1 MREVKTELS
10 IEGMTCNNCARH
22 VTEALR
28 ETPGVASAS
37 VSLEANRATVT
48 WSDGADAAPEKL
60 VAALREAGYEG
71 APIAGD
77 EKAASKWSPL
87 QGWKFNVL
95 LGLLATVPMMVAE
108 WGFGLGRE
116 RWYHWLTFALATPVQ
131 IFCGWRFYRGAWL
144 QAKSGGSNMDTLVAL
159 GSTTAYGF
167 SLYQLLR
174 GAHGHLYFMDAAAI
188 ITLISVGHWMEAKV
202 SVRAEETLKTL
213 LRLAPDTA
221 RKIVDGSEKEVP
233 VANLRPDDLVALRP
247 GDHVP
252 TDGEAVEGESAVD
265 ESMLTGE
272 SAPVEKRAGSKLY
285 AGSVNSDGRIVMR
298 VMAMGEET
306 ALAKIIEVVQRAQNS
321 RAKIQK
327 LGDRISSVFVPI
339 VVVIAAATAVG
350 WFIVSPGSRA
360 EAGLIHAAAV
370 LIIACPCAM
379 GLATPI
385 AIMAGANAAARHGI
399 LIRDGE
405 ALEKSGTIT
414 TILFDK
420 TGTLT
425 EGRLSVSA
433 FEGRV
438 DNAKTLAASLASSS
452 RHPLS
457 VAVAGVAA
465 ERERVELWQEH
476 RGKGVSAKWNEQA
489 VCLGSLKWFA
499 ELRIPTAGADLFVKT
514 WTQRGASVLL
524 LAVGGELVG
533 MFALSDELKAN
544 AAEVVEQLRRGG
556 KSVAMV
562 TGDNSATA
570 KAIAAK
576 AGISEVFAEIRP
588 EQKAEII
595 QGLQKEG
602 RRVAFVGDGI
612 NDAPALATADLGI
625 ALGSGADAAR
635 QAADIILLRSGLEGI
650 PRALDLAQATLRTI
664 KQNLFWAFFY
674 NAAGIPLAAFGFFSP
689 ILSAAAMGFSDL
701 FVIGNAL
708 RLRGRGK

>member
-1 MREVKTELS
+1 MTTELN
-10 IEGMTCNNCARH
+10 IQGMTCNNCARH

-28 ETPGVASAS
+28 ETPGVARAS
-37 VSLEANRATVT
+37 VSLEENRATVT
-48 WSDGADAAPEKL
+48 WREDAEAAPDKL
-60 VAALREAGYEG
+60 ISALREAGYEG
-71 APIAGD
+71 APIAA
-77 EKAASKWSPL
+77 EEQPASKWSPL
-87 QGWKFNVL
+87 QGWRFNVF
-95 LGLLATVPMMVAE
+95 LGLLATVPMLIAE
-108 WGFGLGRE
+108 WGFGLGMRP
-116 RWYHWLTFALATPVQ
+116 WYHWVAFALATPVQ

-159 GSTTAYGF
+159 GSTTAYAF
-167 SLYQLLR
+167 SLYQVLR
-174 GAHGHLYFMDAAAI
+174 GAPGHLYFMDAAAI

-202 SVRAEETLKTL
+202 SVHAEQTLKAL

-221 RKIVDGSEKEVP
+221 RQIIDGAEREVA
-233 VANLRPDDLVALRP
+233 VSALHPDDLVALRP
-247 GDHVP
+247 GDHIP
-252 TDGEAVEGESAVD
+252 TDGEVVEGESAVD

-272 SAPVEKRAGSKLY
+272 SAPIEKRKDAKLY

-298 VMAMGEET
+298 VTALGEQT

-327 LGDRISSVFVPI
+327 LGDRVSAIFVPI
-339 VVVIAAATAVG
+339 VVLIAIATAIG
-350 WFIVSPGSRA
+350 WFVTSPDARA
-360 EAGLIHAAAV
+360 EAVLIHAAAV

-385 AIMAGANAAARHGI
+385 AIMAGANAAAKHGI

-405 ALEKSGTIT
+405 ALEKSGAID

-425 EGRLSVSA
+425 EGRMTLAA
-433 FEGRV
+433 FEARA
-438 DNAKTLAASLASSS
+438 DNAKTLTASVASAS

-457 VAVAGVAA
+457 LALA
-465 ERERVELWQEH
+465 ELSSERLRLELWQEH
-476 RGKGVSAKWNEQA
+476 RGRGVSAKWKGQA
-489 VCLGSLKWFA
+489 VCLGSLNWFK
-499 ELRIPTAGADLFVKT
+499 ELKIPTASADNFIAA

-524 LAVGGELVG
+524 LALDSQVIG
-533 MFALSDELKAN
+533 MFALADQLKSN
-544 AAEVVEQLRRGG
+544 ALEVIEQLKRAG

-562 TGDNSATA
+562 TGDNTATA
-570 KAIAAK
+570 HAIAAK
-576 AGISEVFAEIRP
+576 AGVSEIFAEVRP

-595 QGLQKEG
+595 QRLQREG

-612 NDAPALATADLGI
+612 NDAPALAAGDLGI

-635 QAADIILLRSGLEGI
+635 QAADIILLRAGLEGV

-674 NAAGIPLAAFGFFSP
+674 NAVGIPLAAFGFFSP
-689 ILSAAAMGFSDL
+689 ILSAAAMGLSDL

-708 RLRGRGK
+708 RLRNRRDR

>member
-1 MREVKTELS
+1 VKTELS
-10 IEGMTCNNCARH
+10 IEGMTCNNCVRH

-28 ETPGVASAS
+28 ETPGVASAN
-37 VSLEANRATVT
+37 VSLEENRATVT

-60 VAALREAGYEG
+60 VAAVRQAGYEG
-71 APIAGD
+71 APIAGN
-77 EKAASKWSPL
+77 EKGASKWSPL
-87 QGWKFNVL
+87 QGWKFNVV
-95 LGLLATVPMMVAE
+95 LGLLATVPMTVAE
-108 WGFGLGRE
+108 WGFGFGME

-131 IFCGWRFYRGAWL
+131 IFCGWKFYRGAWL
-144 QAKSGGSNMDTLVAL
+144 QAKSGSSNMDTLVAL

-167 SLYQLLR
+167 SLWQLLR

-202 SVRAEETLKTL
+202 SVRAEETLKAL
-213 LRLAPDTA
+213 LRLAPDVA
-221 RKIVDGSEKEVP
+221 RKMVDGVETEVQ
-233 VANLRPDDLVALRP
+233 VASLRPDDLVALRP
-247 GDHVP
+247 GDHIP

-272 SAPVEKRAGSKLY
+272 SVPVEKRAGAKLY

-298 VMAMGEET
+298 VTALGEET
-306 ALAKIIEVVQRAQNS
+306 ALAKIIQVVQRAQNS

-339 VVVIAAATAVG
+339 VVVIAVATAVG
-350 WFIVSPGSRA
+350 WFMISPSARA

-385 AIMAGANAAARHGI
+385 AIMAGANVAARHGI

-405 ALEKSGTIT
+405 ALEKSGNIT

-433 FEGRV
+433 FEGRM
-438 DNAKTLAASLASSS
+438 DGAKVLAASLAAAS

-457 VAVAGVAA
+457 VAIAGVVG
-465 ERERVELWQEH
+465 ERVRLELWQEH
-476 RGKGVSAKWNEQA
+476 RGRGVSAKWKGQA
-489 VCLGSLKWFA
+489 VCLGSLNWFA
-499 ELRIPTAGADLFVKT
+499 ELGISIAGADSFAKT
-514 WTQRGASVLL
+514 WTGRGASVLL
-524 LAVGGELVG
+524 LAVGGEVVG

-544 AAEVVEQLRRGG
+544 AAEVVEQLRRAG

-570 KAIAAK
+570 NAIAAK

-595 QGLQKEG
+595 QRLQKEG

-635 QAADIILLRSGLEGI
+635 QAADIVLLRSGLEGI

-689 ILSAAAMGFSDL
+689 ILSAAAMGISDL

-708 RLRGRGK
+708 RLRSRGK